1 MGSLYSPA
9 SEFNDSWFATFNQTA
24 TIGIPSQLS
33 YLNCAYRLYVIIIGC
48 NGGHTWIQTCL
59 NYIWTVFSVFSQW
72 SFCCSVFAVTVCVSV
87 LFPGFL
93 CQSVDQASLKWG
105 GRAASSSWTDP
116 CRLPVSEWAP
126 WWLSSVLTT
135 SKGHFELDDDCL
147 SSVFFLFW
155 RRYMNKVVA
164 CWYFSFFS
172 FCRNFDEVLSSFAE
186 PLLETA
192 PYSESSSLYEEEN
205 FRVSAVVKMKKAFVF
220 RFSAAADFTS
230 IPYRT
235 RGRTQS
241 TSLTCP

>member
-9 SEFNDSWFATFNQTA
+9 SEFNDSWFATFNQTK

-147 SSVFFLFW
+147 SSVFFFILTKIYEQSCCLLIF
-155 RRYMNKVVA
+155 
-164 CWYFSFFS
+164 FFFFS
-172 FCRNFDEVLSSFAE
+172 FAGILMKFFPASQNRSWRRLRIQSPPACMRRRTSGWVL
-186 PLLETA
+186 L
-192 PYSESSSLYEEEN
+192 
-205 FRVSAVVKMKKAFVF
+205 
-220 RFSAAADFTS
+220 
-230 IPYRT
+230 
-235 RGRTQS
+235 
-241 TSLTCP
+241 